1 VRRRGFAQGLREKK
15 LAQENLD
22 KVDKLKPIAEKLGVP
37 LAQLAL
43 AWHAARPHSSALTA
57 RDLLAVSARPQCG
70 DAEVWIEP
78 GV

>member
-1 VRRRGFAQGLREKK
+1 MSRRRVAQGLREKK

-43 AWHAARPHSSALTA
+43 AWCARPPSLVCPRRA
-57 RDLLAVSARPQCG
+57 
-70 DAEVWIEP
+70 
-78 GV
+78 